1 MPNDI
6 LEKIFR
12 QYDIRGEYPNEI
24 NSNIAYLLGWSLAN
38 FFQKK
43 TEKTDILVGH
53 DNRRS
58 SLPLF
63 EALTDGVLDS
73 GSNAFSLGLCTSPMF
88 YFASG
93 HYGFDEGGVMIT
105 ASHLPKQY
113 NGFKL
118 VRDFPDSV
126 DIGSGLVEI
135 KSMMGKRIFQRE
147 RGKMTEK
154 SILKDYVESILRDTS
169 LENISLKIVIDTA
182 NSATGIVIPEIF
194 KNTGM
199 KIYQLFPE
207 LDDDF
212 PGRPLNCT
220 DADNLKELKKWVLE
234 RKADFGVAFD
244 GDGDRVVFLDEKGN
258 FISPAVI
265 TAFLASIL
273 LKENPGEKILYT
285 VNQSRVIPEVIEKEG
300 GRAVICQVGHS
311 NIKKKMREE
320 NILFGGEASAHY
332 YSRSQYFAESPFF
345 VLFKIIKQVSKSK
358 KPISELVKPFQKYFN
373 SGEINF
379 DISDPKNILIKLEEK
394 FKEGKILEID
404 GLRVDFKDW
413 WFNIRPSHTE
423 DVLRMVVEAKSQ
435 ELMEEKKKEL
445 SALIQG

>member
-1 MPNDI
+1 
-6 LEKIFR
+6 
-12 QYDIRGEYPNEI
+12 
-24 NSNIAYLLGWSLAN
+24 
-38 FFQKK
+38 
-43 TEKTDILVGH
+43 
-53 DNRRS
+53 
-58 SLPLF
+58 
-63 EALTDGVLDS
+63 
-73 GSNAFSLGLCTSPMF
+73 
-88 YFASG
+88 
-93 HYGFDEGGVMIT
+93 
-105 ASHLPKQY
+105 
-113 NGFKL
+113 
-118 VRDFPDSV
+118 
-126 DIGSGLVEI
+126 
-135 KSMMGKRIFQRE
+135 
-147 RGKMTEK
+147 MTEK

-258 FISPAVI
+258 FISAVI

-320 NILFGGEASAHY
+320 RIFYSAERHRLIITADRNTLQNLLF
-332 YSRSQYFAESPFF
+332 
-345 VLFKIIKQVSKSK
+345 LFC
-358 KPISELVKPFQKYFN
+358 L
-373 SGEINF
+373 
-379 DISDPKNILIKLEEK
+379 KL
-394 FKEGKILEID
+394 
-404 GLRVDFKDW
+404 
-413 WFNIRPSHTE
+413 
-423 DVLRMVVEAKSQ
+423 
-435 ELMEEKKKEL
+435 
-445 SALIQG
+445 